1 MPTVRRPRFDLG
13 PEVGAHWFGG
23 SAVRTHLANGLN
35 FVFPEGE
42 RFFIRSVRHYEDR
55 VADPA
60 LRARVAAF
68 AGQEAQHQRA
78 HLAAFAALE
87 AHGYEIASWLAWYRR
102 AAYEGIEPRV
112 PPVLRL
118 STTAALEHF
127 TATFGELALRTEM
140 LDDAHPAMRALLR
153 WHAAEEIEHR
163 DVAFDVLLAV
173 DPRWSVRAVGFV
185 MAGGLLGFFWASG
198 YRHLVRQERAR
209 AGAAGSPSATAPSA
223 EAPIP
228 ATAPSA
234 EAPTPAR
241 TPAND
246 RRLDPEGARRVRQFW
261 ARHGPGFARAVL
273 AYLKPGFHPRDADS
287 DALAEAFLAEM
298 ATAPG

>member
-1 MPTVRRPRFDLG
+1 MPGIPTVRRPRFDLG

-42 RFFIRSVRHYEDR
+42 RFFIRSVRHYADR
-55 VADPA
+55 IDDPA
-60 LRARVAAF
+60 LRERVAAF

-78 HLAAFAALE
+78 HLAAFDVLE

-102 AAYEGIEPRV
+102 AAYEGVEPRV

-127 TATFGELALRTEM
+127 TATFGELALGTEM
-140 LDDAHPAMRALLR
+140 LDEAHPAMRALLR

-173 DPRWSVRAVGFV
+173 DPRWSIRAVGFV
-185 MAGGLLGFFWASG
+185 MAGGLLGFFWSSG
-198 YRHLVRQERAR
+198 YRHLVRQE
-209 AGAAGSPSATAPSA
+209 
-223 EAPIP
+223 
-228 ATAPSA
+228 
-234 EAPTPAR
+234 PAR
-241 TPAND
+241 GPARVGPA

-273 AYLKPGFHPRDADS
+273 AYLKPGFHPRDTDT
-287 DALAEAFLAEM
+287 DALAAAFLAGLE
-298 ATAPG
+298 AAPG

>member
-1 MPTVRRPRFDLG
+1 MGVMPTVRRPRFDLG

-127 TATFGELALRTEM
+127 TATFGELALATEM
-140 LDDAHPAMRALLR
+140 LDEAHPAMRALLR

-173 DPRWSVRAVGFV
+173 DPRWTVRAVGFV

-198 YRHLVRQERAR
+198 YRHLVRQERVRRGASSGG
-209 AGAAGSPSATAPSA
+209 AGASQASAHAP
-223 EAPIP
+223 PRPPP
-228 ATAPSA
+228 A
-234 EAPTPAR
+234 
-241 TPAND
+241 
-246 RRLDPEGARRVRQFW
+246 LDPEGARRVRQFW

-273 AYLKPGFHPRDADS
+273 AYLKPGFHPRDADT

-298 ATAPG
+298 AVAPG